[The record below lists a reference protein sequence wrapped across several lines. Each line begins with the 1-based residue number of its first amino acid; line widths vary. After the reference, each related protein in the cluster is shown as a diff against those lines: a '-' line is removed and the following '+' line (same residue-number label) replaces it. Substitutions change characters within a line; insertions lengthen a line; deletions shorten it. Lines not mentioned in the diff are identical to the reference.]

1 MRECVVDQFCLF
13 QITQGFR
20 TLELCVD
27 NLTPDFLDPILGEVQ
42 LELMQAIWRHIRP
55 LPYPHGPQAARIL
68 GKLAGR
74 NRRFLQH
81 PQAIKSV
88 RNLSFPLKEPH
99 KPSCMRQQQQQDYHP
114 MQDESFSLAL
124 EFQPNMPFTLPLGNT
139 IIAARKALLSPTAD
153 FHTKVPCGADLH
165 LSRAIRMT
173 YSLTDAQ
180 TRLTTVITTL
190 RLPR

>member
-1 MRECVVDQFCLF
+1 M
-13 QITQGFR
+13 
-20 TLELCVD
+20 D

-88 RNLSFPLKEPH
+88 RIRCPV
-99 KPSCMRQQQQQDYHP
+99 DVVV
-114 MQDESFSLAL
+114 
-124 EFQPNMPFTLPLGNT
+124 
-139 IIAARKALLSPTAD
+139 AAAAAAAAAE
-153 FHTKVPCGADLH
+153 KVVVVVV
-165 LSRAIRMT
+165 
-173 YSLTDAQ
+173 
-180 TRLTTVITTL
+180 VITTHQPYL
-190 RLPR
+190 RLL

>member
-1 MRECVVDQFCLF
+1 
-13 QITQGFR
+13 
-20 TLELCVD
+20 VD

-88 RNLSFPLKEPH
+88 RIRCPVDVVVVAGGRRGGGGRGWWWWRRRRSSSSSSSQPTNPTSSSASSNLSI
-99 KPSCMRQQQQQDYHP
+99 Y
-114 MQDESFSLAL
+114 
-124 EFQPNMPFTLPLGNT
+124 
-139 IIAARKALLSPTAD
+139 
-153 FHTKVPCGADLH
+153 
-165 LSRAIRMT
+165 
-173 YSLTDAQ
+173 
-180 TRLTTVITTL
+180 
-190 RLPR
+190 